1 MRNGAWGA
9 QVSAIGAQTLWSVHT
24 LGAGHPPQ
32 ANHLQ
37 PLRQPW
43 HQVSKQ
49 LARFGEIKTDDRIA
63 LIEVGMGR
71 GQQHQGSDSR
81 ALARRQVKRN
91 RSAVGVPQDHWPV
104 EAKLDKNPF
113 NVLRCGS
120 QAGIDIRTPL
130 GLTSAGK
137 IERDNVQI
145 RTKVVYQREERL
157 RAAHQ
162 AMQEDK
168 RRLIPGRAT
177 PFKIGEAKTVYANLA
192 THHHRLSTQSKL
204 NSNPRP

>member
-1 MRNGAWGA
+1 
-9 QVSAIGAQTLWSVHT
+9 
-24 LGAGHPPQ
+24 
-32 ANHLQ
+32 
-37 PLRQPW
+37 
-43 HQVSKQ
+43 
-49 LARFGEIKTDDRIA
+49 
-63 LIEVGMGR
+63 MGR

-91 RSAVGVPQDHWPV
+91 RSAVGVPQNHWPV

-120 QAGIDIRTPL
+120 QAGIDVRTPL

-162 AMQEDK
+162 AMQED
-168 RRLIPGRAT
+168 
-177 PFKIGEAKTVYANLA
+177 
-192 THHHRLSTQSKL
+192 
-204 NSNPRP
+204 